1 MNTKSIK
8 NLKEKIYHNLVA
20 TELSRLV
27 FGLIVL
33 ILFAVVFIFDFS
45 AYLSYHAP
53 KNYILIV
60 LTSAGFFIFW
70 LKSKKT
76 IIVTWLEIILLVRLI
91 WVVITNP
98 SLVYHPSNLGFWI
111 LLSLTL
117 LTLLSRQI
125 SDKNPNILACFLR
138 ILWIFGLIQ
147 AVIGLYQFVH
157 YKDYPTYLMKTAMIG
172 TIGTA
177 NGYGLFLAVSIIAV
191 LTDIKNMGS
200 KFGKWIACLS
210 VSLIIIA
217 LLLNRSRGAILGLIS
232 SFLILAIF
240 MMYTQT
246 NSLSIFRRVRLSRIG
261 GVIVVFICFLFCVL
275 FLYKLNPE
283 SSIGRFM
290 EWRVSAPMIKD
301 HPIKGVGHGRFAVEY
316 LYYQSRYFE
325 NPVHNSLAY
334 KAANIKQAHN
344 EYLQAFCESGILG
357 GLLFL
362 SIWIFALW
370 NIFYHLYRNRN
381 YRRQYY
387 GLALIFLTILVHA
400 LVDTPLH
407 VLPVSVI
414 AYIALGFIPAKESVI
429 KKIKV
434 HSGIFRCMISVV
446 LLLFLIF
453 ILGKSIYQYPGYNHW
468 NRGVKYARNHY
479 WEMAIEQYQSALK
492 RLGGEGE
499 LQFHLGSAMVLSGS
513 NSRGIYFLKESL
525 KNFNDKNI
533 YLSLGYGFL
542 HLKNY
547 VEAEKYTRIA
557 LSMFP
562 DHLAPHLLLGEIY
575 YYQGRVE
582 DSKASLKK
590 CINRQTTVQS
600 DDILQIAI
608 DARNLWKRFFE
619 N

>member
-1 MNTKSIK
+1 M
-8 NLKEKIYHNLVA
+8 
-20 TELSRLV
+20 
-27 FGLIVL
+27 
-33 ILFAVVFIFDFS
+33 
-45 AYLSYHAP
+45 
-53 KNYILIV
+53 
-60 LTSAGFFIFW
+60 
-70 LKSKKT
+70 
-76 IIVTWLEIILLVRLI
+76 
-91 WVVITNP
+91 
-98 SLVYHPSNLGFWI
+98 
-111 LLSLTL
+111 
-117 LTLLSRQI
+117 
-125 SDKNPNILACFLR
+125 
-138 ILWIFGLIQ
+138 
-147 AVIGLYQFVH
+147 
-157 YKDYPTYLMKTAMIG
+157 
-172 TIGTA
+172 
-177 NGYGLFLAVSIIAV
+177 
-191 LTDIKNMGS
+191 
-200 KFGKWIACLS
+200 
-210 VSLIIIA
+210 
-217 LLLNRSRGAILGLIS
+217 
-232 SFLILAIF
+232 
-240 MMYTQT
+240 
-246 NSLSIFRRVRLSRIG
+246 RLSRIG
-261 GVIVVFICFLFCVL
+261 GVVVVFICFLFCIL

-334 KAANIKQAHN
+334 KAANVKQAHN

-370 NIFYHLYRNRN
+370 NLFYHLYQNRN
-381 YRRQYY
+381 HRRQYY
-387 GLALIFLTILVHA
+387 GLAMILLTILIHA

-407 VLPVSVI
+407 VLPISVV
-414 AYIALGFIPAKESVI
+414 AYIALGLIPVKESII
-429 KKIKV
+429 KKINV
-434 HSGIFRCMISVV
+434 HSGLSRCMITIV

-468 NRGVKYARNHY
+468 NKGVKYARNHY

-513 NSRGIYFLKESL
+513 NSRGVYFLKESL

-547 VEAEKYTRIA
+547 IDAEKYTRIA

-575 YYQGRVE
+575 YYQGKIE

-590 CINRQTTVQS
+590 CINRQTSVQS
-600 DDILQIAI
+600 DDILQIAT
-608 DARNLWKRFFE
+608 DARNLWKRFYA